1 MTISN
6 TPLRCDLEALR
17 HGGAEGVGHFLEMG
31 KECFYK
37 GGQELLNDWI
47 ALAAPALPAADRHAG
62 IGALMSSLF
71 ADEDVAEDAGDERHS
86 PLGLR
91 RPTPAP

>member
-6 TPLRCDLEALR
+6 KPMRCDLDVLR
-17 HGGAEGVGHFLEMG
+17 HGGAEGVSHFLEMG
-31 KECFYK
+31 KACFYK

-47 ALAAPALPAADRHAG
+47 ALAAPALPADDRRAG

-71 ADEDVAEDAGDERHS
+71 ADEDVTEDADNEFH
-86 PLGLR
+86 PLH
-91 RPTPAP
+91 

>member
-6 TPLRCDLEALR
+6 KPMRCDLDVLR
-17 HGGAEGVGHFLEMG
+17 HGGAEGVSHFLEMG
-31 KECFYK
+31 KACFYK

-47 ALAAPALPAADRHAG
+47 ALAAPALPVADRHAG

-71 ADEDVAEDAGDERHS
+71 ADEDVTEDADNEFR
-86 PLGLR
+86 PLH
-91 RPTPAP
+91 